1 MLSLRFH
8 SSALKELQALP
19 PKHYTQVVGKV
30 LSLIENPLPN
40 DTRLMKGV
48 DEPLYRVSSGEYRIV
63 YRFSEDDLFIEAIGA
78 RNDDAVYKDIFRRER
93 R

>member
-1 MLSLRFH
+1 MLNLRFH

-19 PKHYTQVVGKV
+19 PKHYKQVVGKV

-48 DEPLYRVSSGEYRIV
+48 DGSLYRVSSGEYRIV
-63 YRFSEDDLFIEAIGA
+63 YRFSEVDLFIEAIGA
-78 RNDDAVYKDIFRRER
+78 RNDDAVYKSLLRREK
-93 R
+93 